1 MQIARSKLSTNK
13 PTSCARHVNRA
24 TFPVMSPDLLIV
36 FLSMASCIA
45 VTIWQQQR
53 QYEKGRAFGW
63 QEGFFH
69 RENRERERRQKN
81 GQFKKEAV

>member
-1 MQIARSKLSTNK
+1 MN
-13 PTSCARHVNRA
+13 
-24 TFPVMSPDLLIV
+24 FDLLIV
-36 FLSMASCIA
+36 FLSMAGCIA
-45 VTIWQQQR
+45 VTLWQQHR